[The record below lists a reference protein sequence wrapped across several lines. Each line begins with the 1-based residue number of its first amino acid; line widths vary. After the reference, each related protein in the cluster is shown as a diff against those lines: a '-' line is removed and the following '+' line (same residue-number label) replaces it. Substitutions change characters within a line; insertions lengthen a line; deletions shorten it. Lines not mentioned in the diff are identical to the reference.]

1 MESHRKWS
9 AATWWDCRLT
19 IRSRPALL
27 SLPTSNQSYA
37 CDDHILGLKV
47 PVDYEVGMQV
57 DQSTAEL
64 PNEER
69 YLLLLQPNPPHLL
82 ALIEVLVGILVS
94 CILEDEVDEL
104 LVMEEAIEFGNVGVA
119 NKGVDFDLS
128 ENVLFNLEIPHL
140 LFIE

>member
-1 MESHRKWS
+1 M
-9 AATWWDCRLT
+9 
-19 IRSRPALL
+19 
-27 SLPTSNQSYA
+27 
-37 CDDHILGLKV
+37 
-47 PVDYEVGMQV
+47 DYEVGMQV